1 MVFVKMTFMSLVC
14 AGAGTA
20 FSEGPLFC
28 CPLTGVDFWVLL
40 KAAGF
45 TVCCLTKVKFTGLW
59 LVVCCSCLW
68 LK

>member
-1 MVFVKMTFMSLVC
+1 MVFVKMTFMSPVC
-14 AGAGTA
+14 SGAGTA

-28 CPLTGVDFWVLL
+28 CSLNGADFCGPL

-45 TVCCLTKVKFTGLW
+45 TVCCPPKVKFTRLW
-59 LVVCCSCLW
+59 LAVCCSCLW